1 MAARR
6 RSSEASKTRRK
17 PATTPEGR
25 ENEMV
30 SAAID
35 LAEKQIRQGTA
46 SSQVITHFLKLGSTR
61 ERLEQQRL
69 EHENELTRVKIE
81 ALESQK
87 RVEELYM
94 NGTADEKAMLNYWNR
109 TIEPVLTAMVEAM
122 RRRFLTKTARTQKQ
136 SILFFR
142 DPFRLVPVE
151 NIAEIADKFTRN
163 EIMTSNEMRQVVGL
177 APHPDP
183 NADKLL
189 NSNMPQAHLPIDGTV
204 SETNGTVS
212 KTRLDLASV
221 VDPRLGKDVQNG
233 SRRG

>member
-1 MAARR
+1 MTVRR
-6 RSSEASKTRRK
+6 RKAEAEKTRRR

-35 LAEKQIRQGTA
+35 LAEKQIRSGSA

-94 NGTADEKAMLNYWNR
+94 EALQ
-109 TIEPVLTAMVEAM
+109 AM
-122 RRRFLTKTARTQKQ
+122 RSYAG
-136 SILFFR
+136 
-142 DPFRLVPVE
+142 D
-151 NIAEIADKFTRN
+151 
-163 EIMTSNEMRQVVGL
+163 
-177 APHPDP
+177 
-183 NADKLL
+183 
-189 NSNMPQAHLPIDGTV
+189 LPI
-204 SETNGTVS
+204 
-212 KTRLDLASV
+212 
-221 VDPRLGKDVQNG
+221 PG
-233 SRRG
+233 SDEED